1 MSPCTPIWRSMLFL
15 PAHIRKFVERAHTRG
30 ADACILDLE
39 DSVPVH
45 EKARARRQLEAG
57 VSLVRQHGAAALIRI
72 NAQPQ
77 PREADLSAAC
87 LSGVAAIV
95 LPKVNAPVDVTSVAT
110 RLDDLEQARGLVA
123 GSVRLI
129 AQIEHVTALT
139 RLDEIACSAP
149 RLLGM
154 ILGSEDFSASAG
166 MDPIPQTLFLPNQ
179 QIVFA
184 CRRAGI
190 LPFGFPASIAD
201 YTELDVFRS
210 HIRLARRMGFVGA
223 FCIHPSQVE
232 ILNQEF
238 LPSSADIEAARG
250 VIAAFDAGTRAG
262 KGATSYRGQMIDPP
276 VVAHAHDVLRRADA
290 HRQQSLSIVPH
301 LPDEI
306 A

>member
-1 MSPCTPIWRSMLFL
+1 VSSGTPIWRSMLFL
-15 PAHIRKFVERAHTRG
+15 PAHITKFIERGHTRG
-30 ADACILDLE
+30 ADAYILDLE

-45 EKARARRQLEAG
+45 EKASARRQLEGG
-57 VSLVRQHGAAALIRI
+57 VPLVRQGGAAALIRI
-72 NAQPQ
+72 NAQSEL
-77 PREADLSAAC
+77 READLSAAC
-87 LSGVAAIV
+87 LSGVSAIV
-95 LPKVNAPVDVTSVAT
+95 LPKVNAPVDVASVAT
-110 RLDDLEQARGLVA
+110 QLEDLEQARGLVA

-139 RLDEIACSAP
+139 RLDEIARSAP

-210 HIRLARRMGFVGA
+210 HIRLARSMGFVGA

-238 LPSSADIEAARG
+238 LPSSADIEGARG
-250 VIAAFDAGTRAG
+250 VIAAFDAAARAG

-276 VVAHAHDVLRRADA
+276 VVARAHEVLRRADA
-290 HRQQSLSIVPH
+290 HRQQPLSIVRH
-301 LPDEI
+301 LPDETT
-306 A
+306 

>member
-1 MSPCTPIWRSMLFL
+1 VSSDTPIWRSMLFV
-15 PAHIRKFVERAHTRG
+15 PAHIQKFVERAHTRG
-30 ADACILDLE
+30 ADAYILDLE
-39 DSVPVH
+39 DSVPVR
-45 EKARARRQLEAG
+45 EKASARQQLE
-57 VSLVRQHGAAALIRI
+57 VSVPLVRQGGAAALLRI
-72 NAQPQ
+72 NAQPEQ
-77 PREADLSAAC
+77 WEADLSAAC
-87 LSGVAAIV
+87 LAGVSAIV
-95 LPKVNAPVDVTSVAT
+95 LPKVNAPVDVASVAT
-110 RLDDLEQARGLVA
+110 RLDALEQTRGLVA
-123 GSVRLI
+123 GSVRVI

-139 RLDEIACSAP
+139 RLDEIARSAP

-179 QIVFA
+179 LIVFA
-184 CRRAGI
+184 CLRAGI

-201 YTELDVFRS
+201 YTELDAFRS
-210 HIRLARRMGFVGA
+210 HIRLARRMGLVGA

-276 VVAHAHDVLRRADA
+276 VVARAYEVLRRAEG
-290 HRQQSLSIVPH
+290 HRQRPLSSVGD
-301 LPDEI
+301 LPDEMT
-306 A
+306 